1 MGNFHLDF
9 DESLS
14 GLLDDGV
21 EGTPFVGATMRID
34 RHKGLVVEIPYLLGT
49 DNRQFEHVRRWFTSR
64 EAPTNMELLT
74 PEGCVSLFG
83 ITWLGHRES
92 YGLANAS
99 IGRLQPSVAV
109 FDSREG
115 SFENPLLM
123 DELYSWVDGLND
135 WSELTAVSVNPS
147 VDERNIPYQLEF
159 MLGSEPGVE
168 WVQGDARIRIQP
180 TWSSSPESDGYRR
193 KHVISDNVSIV
204 SSFDSGSKCFEDHYR
219 EQQKVRHFMT
229 FMYGRQ
235 LYFRRHALSDDQFSY
250 TIGDGKDPIRPRVE
264 LVSSRTCAEFIR
276 DVPSRSRSIDMLAS
290 LQTVEASGMK
300 TWGEAYCEW
309 ERFILPSVNVLG
321 REGVF
326 MEDVILSTSMS
337 MEAAGELIG
346 ERDGEGCLKGRG
358 RNLPIALCVYRCLHV
373 LDLELPSVFGGLA
386 GMSKAIANT
395 YNAIKH
401 SSRGKFPDAREVC
414 VVCDVNKLVVRLL
427 ALYIAEVDL
436 NPRIRSIVSNIFDK
450 IVANMSYWS
459 LSVDGDGKWCYGD

>member
-21 EGTPFVGATMRID
+21 EGTPFVGATIRID

-49 DNRQFEHVRRWFTSR
+49 DNQQFEHVRRWFTSR
-64 EAPTNMELLT
+64 KAPTNMELLT

-83 ITWLGHRES
+83 ITWLEHRES
-92 YGLANAS
+92 YGRANAS

-115 SFENPLLM
+115 SFEDPLLM
-123 DELYSWVDGLND
+123 DELYSWFDGLND
-135 WSELTAVSVNPS
+135 WSELTAVSVKPS

-159 MLGSEPGVE
+159 MLRSEPGVE
-168 WVQGDARIRIQP
+168 WVQGDARMRIQP
-180 TWSSSPESDGYRR
+180 TWSESPESDGYQR
-193 KHVISDNVSIV
+193 KHIISDNVSIV

-235 LYFRRHALSDDQFSY
+235 LYFRRHALSDVQFSY

-276 DVPSRSRSIDMLAS
+276 DVPSRSRSIDLLAS

-346 ERDGEGCLKGRG
+346 ECDGEL
-358 RNLPIALCVYRCLHV
+358 
-373 LDLELPSVFGGLA
+373 
-386 GMSKAIANT
+386 
-395 YNAIKH
+395 
-401 SSRGKFPDAREVC
+401 
-414 VVCDVNKLVVRLL
+414 
-427 ALYIAEVDL
+427 
-436 NPRIRSIVSNIFDK
+436 
-450 IVANMSYWS
+450 S
-459 LSVDGDGKWCYGD
+459 LIHI